1 MVEARCGPFGG
12 AASSRVCGWCDPLLR
27 SAVVAPESRGAGT
40 TAMNRATSAP
50 TLPSQRASGAKS
62 PRPAYLLSRDEHGKP
77 LDERTKRRVTIGT
90 PVPPHLHPTK
100 CGIPGKLYSAFDYLT
115 PICDSISQLHDKAYG
130 SGMSRLVQREERRR
144 VRTIMDSAGAPGSS
158 ALENNTSAF
167 EEYGINQYATN
178 MLNKPTPLKPGELCT
193 VCRTTN
199 PGSQRVD
206 ERTKHLV
213 CEECGAEGERYS
225 YGADYKETNYTD
237 KSTARADHPVK
248 ERQDPTFV
256 NLPKTGTVISSGAKR
271 KNKLGVAQELI
282 NKQTER
288 EETNLSRGNQR
299 KLTAIIESIDGM
311 LIEMAPVDDA
321 ISRRVRMDASAVFC
335 ASVAHNEKCKK
346 KECQKALFDKPTR
359 VIARESFS
367 YSIDQMSAGNG
378 IDGVSK
384 QKVVAL
390 QERVQSSLVFSHREN
405 ATQHQSCRA
414 MIAAISTGDNA
425 VECPSVE
432 EEDLFKTPEQKS
444 AGPASTGVLLARQ
457 SSDVQSSPIMQMR
470 DQISRLSIVYSFPS
484 QVQSTAL
491 LALTDG
497 AFFKAITDQPIAPSN
512 KPKEASAYLLLH
524 SIAEETG
531 VASSDPSNEQCRRVG
546 LDGIDTRPII
556 NRVRSILP
564 NTAFGATAADDD
576 ELY

>member
-1 MVEARCGPFGG
+1 
-12 AASSRVCGWCDPLLR
+12 
-27 SAVVAPESRGAGT
+27 
-40 TAMNRATSAP
+40 MNRARSAP

-62 PRPAYLLSRDEHGKP
+62 PRPAYLLGRGEHGEP
-77 LDERTKRRVTIGT
+77 LDEQNKRRVTSGT

-100 CGIPGKLYSAFDYLT
+100 CGIPGKLYSPFDYVT
-115 PICDSISQLHDKAYG
+115 PICDSMSRLHDRAYG
-130 SGMSRLVQREERRR
+130 SGMGRLVQREERRR
-144 VRTIMDSAGAPGSS
+144 MRTIMDSAGAPGSS
-158 ALENNTSAF
+158 AFGNDMSALE
-167 EEYGINQYATN
+167 EMGINQYATN
-178 MLNKPTPLKPGELCT
+178 MFKKPTPLKPGELC
-193 VCRTTN
+193 VLCRTTK

-206 ERTKHLV
+206 ERTGHLV

-225 YGADYKETNYTD
+225 YGTDYKETNDTD

-248 ERQDPTFV
+248 ERQDPKFV
-256 NLPKTGTVISSGAKR
+256 NLPKTGTVISSAAKR
-271 KNKLGVAQELI
+271 KNKLGFAQELI
-282 NKQTER
+282 NKQAER
-288 EETNLSRGNQR
+288 EETKLSRGNQR
-299 KLTAIIESIDGM
+299 KLTAIIESIDG
-311 LIEMAPVDDA
+311 LLTEMAPVDDA

-335 ASVAHNEKCKK
+335 ASVAHHDKCKK

-425 VECPSVE
+425 VECPSVD
-432 EEDLFKTPEQKS
+432 EEDSLKTPEQKS
-444 AGPASTGVLLARQ
+444 TGPASTGVPMVRQ

-470 DQISRLSIVYSFPS
+470 DQISRLSIAYSFPS
-484 QVQSTAL
+484 QVQSAAL

-497 AFFKAITDQPIAPSN
+497 TFFKAITDQPIAPS
-512 KPKEASAYLLLH
+512 KKTKEASAYLLQR
-524 SIAEETG
+524 
-531 VASSDPSNEQCRRVG
+531 PCRPRQRWRQPRRRR
-546 LDGIDTRPII
+546 LSRCWH
-556 NRVRSILP
+556 LP
-564 NTAFGATAADDD
+564 CW
-576 ELY
+576 